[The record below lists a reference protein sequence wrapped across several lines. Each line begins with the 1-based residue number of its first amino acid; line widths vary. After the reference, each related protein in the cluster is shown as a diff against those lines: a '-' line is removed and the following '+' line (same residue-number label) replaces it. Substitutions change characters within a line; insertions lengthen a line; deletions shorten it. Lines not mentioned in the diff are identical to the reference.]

1 MLALILLFTY
11 LSIFFFILGFMPMD
25 YEARPTLEKMGL
37 APARSRTQKK
47 KRQSLVR
54 LLANINKPLC
64 KGNLRK
70 RIAKDLA
77 IAHVDMVPEEFILL
91 KEVLVVGLLLISF
104 TYISPDMILMWLCFC
119 LVGGYML
126 PELWLKGKIKRV

>member
-37 APARSRTQKK
+37 TPSRSRIQKK
-47 KRQSLVR
+47 KRQSIIR
-54 LLANINKPLC
+54 ILANINKPLC
-64 KGNLRK
+64 KGQLRK
-70 RIAKDLA
+70 RITKDLA

-91 KEVLVVGLLLISF
+91 KEVLVLSLLLISF
-104 TYISPDMILMWLCFC
+104 PSISP
-119 LVGGYML
+119 
-126 PELWLKGKIKRV
+126 